1 MSKEKTA
8 SVKTTD
14 AFLNRTILPNG
25 LRILTERMPQIR
37 SASLGFWVG
46 VGSRDEPLEISGISH
61 FLEHLL
67 FKGTARRSA
76 REIAEAFDSLG
87 GELNA
92 FSAKEYTCYYAKV
105 LDDYLEPAIE
115 IMSDMIRNSLFRPAD
130 IDAER
135 KVILEEISMHEDSPD
150 DLIHDL
156 FASTLWEAHP
166 LGQGVLGH
174 ANIIKALNQEDLTG
188 YFRRNYSPSNM
199 VLAVAGSVDHDKLVD
214 LVIKHF
220 GQEEWGGKQER
231 HQVLPEV
238 HSQTAVYKRTTEQA
252 HVVLGTLG
260 LPRRHPDRFALA
272 VLDNILGG
280 GMSSRLFQK
289 IREEKA
295 LAYSVFSYH
304 SMFIE
309 TGLMAVYAGTNPE
322 NVDNVISLIGQEI
335 KQLLSSGITAEELAR
350 SKGHIKGNLVLG
362 LEDSGGRMTR
372 IGKSELVQGEILSLD
387 ELIER
392 IDAVSRAKVKELA
405 EEIFGKNPLVLT
417 VIGPFDKESFQIPM
431 F

>member
-1 MSKEKTA
+1 MAKKATVGSEQ
-8 SVKTTD
+8 D
-14 AFLNRTILPNG
+14 AFLGRTVLPNG
-25 LRILTERMPQIR
+25 MRILTEYMPQIR

-174 ANIIKALNQEDLTG
+174 ANIIKALAQEDLLG
-188 YFRRNYSPSNM
+188 YFARHYSPANM
-199 VLAVAGSVDHDKLVD
+199 VLAVAGSVDHDELVKLVQ
-214 LVIKHF
+214 KHF
-220 GQEEWGGKQER
+220 GNDDWGGKQER

-238 HSQTAVYKRTTEQA
+238 HPQAAVYKRSTEQA
-252 HVVLGTLG
+252 HLVLGTLG

-309 TGLMAVYAGTNPE
+309 TGLVAVYAGTSPD
-322 NVDNVISLIGQEI
+322 NVDDVISLVGKEI
-335 KQLLSSGITAEELAR
+335 QQILSRGITAEELAR

-372 IGKSELVQGEILSLD
+372 IGKSELVQGEILSID
-387 ELIER
+387 ELIQR
-392 IDAVSRAKVKELA
+392 IDDVSRAKVKELA

>member
-1 MSKEKTA
+1 MAREKTA
-8 SVKTTD
+8 SAKTTD
-14 AFLNRTILPNG
+14 LFLNRTSLPNG

-188 YFRRNYSPSNM
+188 YFGRNYSPPNM
-199 VLAVAGSVDHDKLVD
+199 VLAVAGSVDHDKFVD

-238 HSQTAVYKRTTEQA
+238 HPQTAVYRRPTEQA

-260 LPRRHPDRFALA
+260 LPSRHPDRFALA

-335 KQLLSSGITAEELAR
+335 KQILSSGITAAELAR

-392 IDAVSRAKVKELA
+392 IDAVSRVKVKELA

>member
-1 MSKEKTA
+1 MAKKATA
-8 SVKTTD
+8 GNERD
-14 AFLNRTILPNG
+14 AFLGRTVLPNG
-25 LRILTERMPQIR
+25 MRILTEHMPQIR

-174 ANIIKALNQEDLTG
+174 ANIIKALAQGDLMG
-188 YFRRNYSPSNM
+188 YFGRHYSPANM
-199 VLAVAGSVDHDKLVD
+199 VLAVAGSVDHDKLVAM
-214 LVIKHF
+214 VQKHF
-220 GQEEWGGKQER
+220 GDDEWGAKQER

-238 HSQTAVYKRTTEQA
+238 HPQAAVYKRTTEQA
-252 HVVLGTLG
+252 HLVLGTLG

-309 TGLMAVYAGTNPE
+309 TGLVAVYAGTNPE
-322 NVDNVISLIGQEI
+322 NVDNVISLVGQEI
-335 KQLLSSGITAEELAR
+335 EQILKSGITAEELAR

-372 IGKSELVQGEILSLD
+372 IGKSELVQGEILSID

-392 IDAVSRAKVKELA
+392 IDDVSRKKVKELA

>member
-1 MSKEKTA
+1 MAREKTLPA
-8 SVKTTD
+8 DTRD
-14 AFLNRTILPNG
+14 AFVQRTVLSNG
-25 LRILTERMPQIR
+25 LRILTEYMPQIR

-115 IMSDMIRNSLFRPAD
+115 IMSDMIRNSLLRPAD

-156 FASTLWEAHP
+156 FASTLWEGHP

-174 ANIIKALNQEDLTG
+174 ANIIKAMTQDDLLG
-188 YFRRNYSPSNM
+188 YFGRHYSPANM
-199 VLAVAGSVDHDKLVD
+199 VLAVAGNVDHDRLVE
-214 LVIKHF
+214 LVKRYF
-220 GQEEWGGKQER
+220 GEQEWGGRQDR

-238 HSQTAVYKRTTEQA
+238 SPKAAVYKRATEQA
-252 HVVLGTLG
+252 HLVMGTLG

-309 TGLMAVYAGTNPE
+309 TGLVAVYAGTSPE
-322 NVDNVISLIGQEI
+322 NVDDVIALIGLEI
-335 KQLLSSGITAEELAR
+335 EQLLAHGITVEELAR

-392 IDAVSRAKVKELA
+392 IDDVNREKVKDLA
-405 EEIFGKNPLVLT
+405 EEIFTGNPLVLT
-417 VIGPFDKESFQIPM
+417 VIGPFDKKTFQIPM

>member
-1 MSKEKTA
+1 MAKKATVNNQE
-8 SVKTTD
+8 D
-14 AFLNRTILPNG
+14 AFLARTVLPNG
-25 LRILTERMPQIR
+25 LRILTEYMPQIR

-115 IMSDMIRNSLFRPAD
+115 IMSDMIRNSLFRPVD

-174 ANIIKALNQEDLTG
+174 ANIIKALGQEDLMG
-188 YFRRNYSPSNM
+188 YFKRHYSPGNM
-199 VLAVAGSVDHDKLVD
+199 VLAVAGSVDHEKLVE
-214 LVIKHF
+214 LVKKHF
-220 GQEEWGGKQER
+220 GDEDWGGKQER

-238 HSQTAVYKRTTEQA
+238 HPQAAVYKRATEQA
-252 HVVLGTLG
+252 HLVIGTLG

-289 IREEKA
+289 IREERA

-309 TGLMAVYAGTNPE
+309 TGLMAVYAGTSPD
-322 NVDNVISLIGQEI
+322 NVDDVISLVGQEI
-335 KQLLSSGITAEELAR
+335 KQILTSGITSEELAR

-387 ELIER
+387 ELIQR
-392 IDAVSRAKVKELA
+392 IDDVSRAKVKEVA